1 MILEPVSWGSE
12 TAAIDPQRTLATA
25 ADLRDKETMRV
36 SVELI
41 PRGEGQV
48 YSDAVTVRSVMPAAN
63 AFNIP
68 DLMHFPLR
76 SWEACAITSSVLP
89 ASIPHIRAIDIP
101 PGDELSVGDAI
112 IAAGL
117 SEVLVI
123 KGDTPSDLSR
133 RTYPNTSESIIRRFK
148 RHHPK
153 LRVYAAFDPYR
164 QGFRDEMADVERKAD
179 AGADGFFTQPLF
191 DLRLLEICA
200 ELLRGHCVFWGIAPV
215 LGERSQA
222 YWETTNRIVFPSAF
236 VPTLEWNRSFA
247 VSAIGVIRS
256 LEANVYFMPIRVNL
270 TKYLEGLI

>member
-1 MILEPVSWGSE
+1 MS
-12 TAAIDPQRTLATA
+12 AASDPQWTLATA
-25 ADLRDKETMRV
+25 ADLHDKETMRV

-76 SWEACAITSSVLP
+76 SWEACAITRSVLP

-123 KGDTPSDLSR
+123 KGDAPSDLSR

-148 RHHPK
+148 RRHPK

-256 LEANVYFMPIRVNL
+256 LEANAYFMPIRVNL